1 MSRAPIAYAL
11 GRPLDSDA
19 GGAADLQTDIMRFMA
34 ILALCL
40 MAIFALV
47 QSLPNTQAE
56 APPAAV
62 ETASATPASE
72 PAAAPPETSP
82 MPALTRPQQAEQDRQ
97 TETPAPLVVQRADI
111 VPPAPAPAE
120 PDRAAPPE
128 AVQVTT
134 PEPEGFTLR
143 FESDTALSRLVA
155 MGKVGLFAIDG
166 QGAQRMS
173 VAESRITFWAAPLPA
188 RYHEM
193 DAATVPAAVSDALQ
207 RTGRAGDVHHWAVT
221 LPSRLSG
228 ELQRLMQS
236 HRGGALVIARDGS
249 LRREPT

>member
-1 MSRAPIAYAL
+1 M
-11 GRPLDSDA
+11 
-19 GGAADLQTDIMRFMA
+19 
-34 ILALCL
+34 
-40 MAIFALV
+40 
-47 QSLPNTQAE
+47 
-56 APPAAV
+56 
-62 ETASATPASE
+62 
-72 PAAAPPETSP
+72 
-82 MPALTRPQQAEQDRQ
+82 TRPQQPEQDRQ
-97 TETPAPLVVQRADI
+97 TETPAPLFVERPDV

-120 PDRAAPPE
+120 PDAAEQPETVRA
-128 AVQVTT
+128 TS

-155 MGKVGLFAIDG
+155 MGKVGLFAIDE

-173 VAESRITFWAAPLPA
+173 VAESRISFWAAPLPA

-193 DAATVPAAVSDALQ
+193 DAATVPAAVSAALH
-207 RTGRAGDVHHWAVT
+207 RTGRAGDVRHWAVT

-236 HRGGALVIARDGS
+236 YRGGALVIARDGS